1 MKKKPSFVHYS
12 LFVIHFLF
20 LTACTQEEKVPEGT
34 LSEQKMSQIMVE
46 IHLIEARVSRLSLV
60 SIDSTTLVT
69 EQLKRAMFKK
79 LQVDTAAFNRS
90 YKFYATNPELLQRIY
105 EPVVKHLE
113 KRVKKDDVKGL

>member
-1 MKKKPSFVHYS
+1 MKKKPLFVHYS

-69 EQLKRAMFKK
+69 EQLKKAMFKK

>member
-12 LFVIHFLF
+12 LFAVHFLF

-113 KRVKKDDVKGL
+113 RRVKKDDVKGL

>member
-1 MKKKPSFVHYS
+1 
-12 LFVIHFLF
+12 
-20 LTACTQEEKVPEGT
+20 
-34 LSEQKMSQIMVE
+34 MVE

-69 EQLKRAMFKK
+69 ERLKRAMFKK